1 MLNTTIIDY
10 ENAWRRWMTDYN
22 EGLGL
27 VYERLILNDFL
38 EGLMR
43 KHHIQT
49 VLEAPLYGM
58 AGASGINSVRFAQ
71 LGAHVTVVDVNEER
85 LVEVRRLWDELGL
98 LDRAEFIYVS
108 DPSSFPFAN
117 RSFDFVWNWAALWY
131 LPNAILTLRDM
142 ARVSKKLV
150 FTAMPNRM
158 QMGYLLRKY
167 LLEKEFFD
175 WIEDES
181 WANINKP
188 RKVLERAGMKL
199 IDQGVLDV
207 PPWPD
212 TVMPARDV
220 LQRLGFGR
228 GAQARFEGES
238 WQWSTMAYYTGEQP
252 ELKPQMDSY
261 AFLEHAPI
269 PWQLKVI
276 WAHHRYILLEK

>member
-1 MLNTTIIDY
+1 MNTTTIDY

-43 KHHIQT
+43 KYHIQT
-49 VLEAPLYGM
+49 VLEAPIYGM
-58 AGASGINSVRFAQ
+58 AGATGINSIRFAQ
-71 LGAHVTVVDVNEER
+71 LGAHVTVVDVNEQR
-85 LVEVRRLWDELGL
+85 LVEVKRLWDELGL

-117 RSFDFVWNWAALWY
+117 KSFDFVWNWAALWY

-142 ARVSKKLV
+142 VRVSKKLV

-220 LQRLGFGR
+220 LQRLGFGQ
-228 GAQARFEGES
+228 GAQARFEGEA
-238 WQWSTMAYYTGEQP
+238 WEWSTMAYYTGEQP

-261 AFLEHAPI
+261 AFLEHAAI

-276 WAHHRYILLEK
+276 WAHQRYILLEK